1 MLKGSK
7 EMEMRAFLFFLL
19 AKNINIS
26 QKYHKLPYTID
37 RFINNGL
44 LFCKNLPKNR
54 KCQ

>member
-26 QKYHKLPYTID
+26 QKYHKLPYTIG